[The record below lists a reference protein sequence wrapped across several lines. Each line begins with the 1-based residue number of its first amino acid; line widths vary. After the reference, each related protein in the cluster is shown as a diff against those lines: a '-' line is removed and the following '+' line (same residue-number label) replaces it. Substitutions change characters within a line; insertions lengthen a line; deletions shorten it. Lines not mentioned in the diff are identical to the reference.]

1 MNLCILVIA
10 LILGDFAK
18 NEDDKMPNIN
28 FPKQSKSLGEKQK
41 QMQRF
46 KDRSSN
52 CESF

>member
-18 NEDDKMPNIN
+18 NEDDKMHF
-28 FPKQSKSLGEKQK
+28 FPEQSKFLGEIQK

-46 KDRSSN
+46 KDRSIN